1 MFPFADGESGLIEES
16 FGQVSFSAVL
26 THFVIGLV
34 ITQIEIDIKMQDLTF
49 YQMAANIQLDVPLQ
63 CKY

>member
-1 MFPFADGESGLIEES
+1 MFPFADAESGLIEES

-26 THFVIGLV
+26 THFVIGSV
-34 ITQIEIDIKMQDLTF
+34 IAQIEIDIKMQDFTF
-49 YQMAANIQLDVPLQ
+49 YQMAANIQLNVPLQ